1 VLRGDKMFKNE
12 KFVEWDEFRVLDS
25 EAQFWDLV
33 NNDPSNCFKNMGMVA

>member
-1 VLRGDKMFKNE
+1 MFKNE